1 MSSQLVFSGEAGC
14 PTFTPNAF
22 KPDMCRVC
30 QSKIQSHSGAT
41 DPQVYL

>member
-30 QSKIQSHSGAT
+30 QNKIQSHSGAT